1 MIHRPMYGGSHGV
14 GVRRGADHAGVVEC
28 TGEVQ
33 ERGRGA
39 TAVLDSSYRASWLVL
54 HARLALSTCPARA
67 SVCAQRNLVSTL
79 YAAHALFPVDDVVRV
94 RNITFSKSF
103 RRPPFSQARI

>member
-1 MIHRPMYGGSHGV
+1 MSESGV
-14 GVRRGADHAGVVEC
+14 EPIMPEVVEC

-39 TAVLDSSYRASWLVL
+39 TAVVKVLDSSYRASWLVL
-54 HARLALSTCPARA
+54 HARFALSTCPARA

-79 YAAHALFPVDDVVRV
+79 YAGHTLFPVDDVVRV

-103 RRPPFSQARI
+103 RRPPFPQARI